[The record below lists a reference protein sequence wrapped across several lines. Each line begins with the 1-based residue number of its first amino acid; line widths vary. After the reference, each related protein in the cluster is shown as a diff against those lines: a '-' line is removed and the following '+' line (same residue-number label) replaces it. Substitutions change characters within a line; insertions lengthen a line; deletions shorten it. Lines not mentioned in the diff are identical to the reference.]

1 MKRMK
6 FHNYEKLHRRHLK
19 DPAFKEAWDQSEAED
34 KLIRA
39 LIDARL
45 SKKMSQKRLAEKLGT
60 KQSAVSRFE
69 SGRVKNP
76 TISSLYDMARALGV
90 RIVLKVEPGSKKI

>member
-1 MKRMK
+1 MKK
-6 FHNYEKLHRRHLK
+6 IKLHNYEKLHKKHLTN
-19 DPAFKEAWDQSEAED
+19 PAFKRAWDESEAED
-34 KLIRA
+34 RLIRA

-45 SKKMSQKRLAEKLGT
+45 NKKMSQKRLAEKIGT

-69 SGRVKNP
+69 SGKVKNP

-90 RIVLKVEPGSKKI
+90 RIVVKVEVLRKKV